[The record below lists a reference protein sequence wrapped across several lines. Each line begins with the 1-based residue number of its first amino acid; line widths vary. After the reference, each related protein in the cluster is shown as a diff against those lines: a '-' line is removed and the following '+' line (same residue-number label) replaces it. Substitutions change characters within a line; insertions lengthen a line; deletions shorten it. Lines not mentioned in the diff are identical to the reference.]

1 MLDKISDS
9 IGPRPKRRQILK
21 HMVGISA
28 AMCAPAIFSRSTRA
42 AERLVVAQP
51 GGPYETGFRAAFAEP
66 FTKATGVD
74 VVLVAR
80 PFFPSGQVQSQ
91 VETHSYQWD
100 VVSLS
105 AFDVEILTHKGM
117 LEELDLSGP
126 DMDRIMPQARRSNWL
141 GVDVYATVLGYRTD
155 KHRERAPAS
164 WADLWDVAQI
174 PGKRSLYKSPIG
186 TLEQALLAD
195 GVPVDHIYPIDY
207 ARAFKKL
214 DQIKSKINVWWASGA
229 QSTQILRDGD
239 VDIMAIWNG
248 RAQAAIEDG
257 TPVQMVWKNGLY
269 TVHGFS
275 IAKGAPKQRIGLE
288 FIKFC
293 ANGER
298 QAAYTKYLAGGPTNL
313 SAYDFIDPKLAAL
326 LPTQPKNLA
335 LLFEQDTA
343 WWTEHKEEAVDKFN
357 EWLIG

>member
-1 MLDKISDS
+1 
-9 IGPRPKRRQILK
+9 
-21 HMVGISA
+21 MVGKTGKAVGPTVGRRRILGHMAGAGA
-28 AMCAPAIFSRSTRA
+28 ALCAPAVLTRSARA
-42 AERLVVAQP
+42 AERLIVAQP

-66 FTKATGVD
+66 FTKATGVEIA
-74 VVLVAR
+74 LVTR

-91 VETHSYQWD
+91 VETRSYQWD

-105 AFDVEILTHKGM
+105 AFDVEILTRKGM
-117 LEELDLSGP
+117 LEELDFSGVDLS
-126 DMDRIMPQARRSNWL
+126 RLMPQARRSNWL

-155 KHRERAPAS
+155 KHKEHPPAN
-164 WADLWDVAQI
+164 WADLWAFDKIQ
-174 PGKRSLYKSPIG
+174 GKRSLYKSPIG

-195 GVPVDHIYPIDY
+195 GVPPDHVYPIDY

-214 DQIKSKINVWWASGA
+214 DQIKSKISVWWASGA

-257 TPVQMVWKNGLY
+257 TPAQMVWQNGLY

-275 IAKGAPKQRIGLE
+275 LAKGVPKKQLGLE

-293 ANGER
+293 ASGER
-298 QAAYTKYLAGGPTNL
+298 QAAYTKHLAGGPTNL
-313 SAYDFIDPKLAAL
+313 SAYDFIEPKVAAL

-335 LLFEQDTA
+335 LLFEQNTA
-343 WWTEHKEEAVDKFN
+343 WWTDHKEEAVDKFN